1 MAKIKRLFFDIET
14 SYCTGWFWRPSFKT
28 SISYEQVLENAKI
41 ICICYKWEGSNK
53 IHHIKWDKG
62 NDKAMIGDFIKVLMS
77 ADEIVGHNSD
87 KFDLKWV
94 RTRFLVHGGK
104 SLPDFKSIDTLKI
117 SRSKFNFPSNRLDA
131 IGKYL
136 GFGGKADTGGIQ
148 LWHDIIQRNSSKAM
162 TKMIDYCKR
171 DVDLLEKVYLK
182 MEGFAKPKTHIGV
195 EFGNDKCSCPKCGS
209 DNTYFNKRT
218 VSASGTIKVD
228 MKCNSCNKYFNTSLK
243 AYNDR
248 CAERRAEKDRG

>member
-1 MAKIKRLFFDIET
+1 MGFKRLFFDIET

-28 SISYEQVLENAKI
+28 SISYDQVLNNSAI

-53 IHHIKWDKG
+53 IYNLKWDKG
-62 NDKAMIGDFIKVLMS
+62 CDKKMIKKFVDVLLE

-94 RTRFLVHGGK
+94 RTRCLISGIK

-136 GFGGKADTGGIQ
+136 GFGGKKDTGGIQ
-148 LWHDIIQRNSSKAM
+148 LWHDIIQRNSAKAM
-162 TKMIDYCKR
+162 RKMVGYCER
-171 DVDLLEKVYLK
+171 DVELLEKIYLK
-182 MEGFAKPKTHIGV
+182 LEGFAKPKTHIGR
-195 EFGNDKCSCPKCGS
+195 FMGNDSCSCPQCG
-209 DNTYFNKRT
+209 NEKVRFNDQT
-218 VSASGTIKVD
+218 ISATGTIKVRMRCGGCD
-228 MKCNSCNKYFNTSLK
+228 KSYYVSLK
-243 AYNDR
+243 VYNNWR
-248 CAERRAEKDRG
+248 MSK